1 MFDYTVLVFLLET
14 LLKFAGCIVILC
26 LFWGF
31 AELCSRIFE

>member
-14 LLKFAGCIVILC
+14 LLKFAGCIGVLC

-31 AELCSRIFE
+31 VELWSRIFE

>member
-31 AELCSRIFE
+31 AELWSRIFE